1 MFTRAEI
8 KAQAKAQLKGK
19 VGMFFLCLLIVY
31 AITFA
36 LCFIPL
42 IGVIGMYIVL
52 PPLMLGL
59 IMVCLNVTYG
69 DNVEIGTLFKG
80 FNYMGKSIALF
91 LMILFFT
98 MLWSLLFV
106 IPGIIKSY
114 SYSMAFYILAENPEM
129 SAREALNESKEIMKG
144 NKLNLFVL
152 QLSFILWEL
161 LATVTFGI
169 AYVYVLPYMQLTFVN
184 FYHNIKRQPV
194 QTAAAYEEPV
204 YVEATEDVVE

>member
-19 VGMFFLCLLIVY
+19 VGMFFLCTLIIY

-69 DNVEIGTLFKG
+69 DNVEIATLFKG

-98 MLWSLLFV
+98 MLWSLLFI

-194 QTAAAYEEPV
+194 QTATAYEEPV
-204 YVEATEDVVE
+204 YVETTEDVVE